1 MQKYLIAYDIDC
13 GPCNKFKK
21 LVDTLDLYNNIDFV
35 SIFEAD
41 SKGLLKSIP
50 PSKKYESFHL
60 IFPTGKTESG
70 SDAIID
76 LISIFPLGQPISK
89 IIRILPA
96 NQNVIR
102 YIYYL
107 FSRLRDYS
115 SCKTQ
120 NNPDH

>member
-41 SKGLLKSIP
+41 SNGLLKSIP

-60 IFPTGKTESG
+60 IFPTGKMRVNMMQL
-70 SDAIID
+70 
-76 LISIFPLGQPISK
+76 LI
-89 IIRILPA
+89 
-96 NQNVIR
+96 
-102 YIYYL
+102 
-107 FSRLRDYS
+107 
-115 SCKTQ
+115 
-120 NNPDH
+120 